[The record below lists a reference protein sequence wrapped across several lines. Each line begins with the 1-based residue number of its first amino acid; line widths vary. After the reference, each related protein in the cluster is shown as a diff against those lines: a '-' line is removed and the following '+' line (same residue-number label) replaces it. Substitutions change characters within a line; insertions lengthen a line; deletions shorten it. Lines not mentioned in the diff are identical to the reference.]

1 MAAGHHKL
9 NNLCAILDY
18 NKLQQEGQVD
28 SMMNFSPLNEKV
40 DAFHWSVIAVD
51 AYLDKDQA
59 KQNKSLRQHKVVSPK
74 DIPALDVEA
83 ILISSSDWEHEIYT
97 ELRNQTPS
105 QIEVIK
111 IYSE

>member
-40 DAFHWSVIAVD
+40 DAFHCSGC
-51 AYLDKDQA
+51 
-59 KQNKSLRQHKVVSPK
+59 
-74 DIPALDVEA
+74 IP
-83 ILISSSDWEHEIYT
+83 
-97 ELRNQTPS
+97 
-105 QIEVIK
+105 
-111 IYSE
+111 